1 MTNPTSNFG
10 WQMPT
15 PTDLVTDL
23 PADFEVF
30 GQAVDTSLADLQG
43 GTTGQILAKA
53 TNADM
58 DFTWITNDVGDITAV
73 NVTAPITGGG
83 TSGAVTIGVDA
94 ATTSASGVVQL
105 SDSTSTT
112 SSVLASTPTATKS
125 AYDLAAAA
133 VPKSTVTTAGDV
145 IYATGSAAV
154 TRLGIGTAG
163 QVLTVNGGGTA
174 PAWATP
180 VTPSS
185 FSNNGILNSAFQVWQ
200 RGTSFA
206 NTAQTIYTADRWVTV
221 GTPAAYT
228 ISRQAT
234 GDTTNLPNIQYCARI
249 QRNSGQTNTTTFD
262 LVQGFETVN
271 SIPFA
276 GKTVTLSFYARKGAN
291 YSPTSS
297 ILAAA
302 LYSGTGTDQSPT
314 AAFTGQVAVINQ
326 NATLTTT
333 WQRFTYTA
341 SVGAT
346 ATQLK
351 TIFSMSPTGT
361 AGANDSYDITGV
373 QLEVGSSATDFHTN
387 QPTVAT
393 ELAACQ
399 RYFQLY
405 VSGNSLPVAV
415 GTYYAAGDLRMG
427 MNYPVTM
434 RTAPALVVATG
445 TSYYLAVFN
454 TQTDTLD
461 SLRIWNASTNMMTLI
476 ADGASV
482 AGTAGNGVII
492 NTNNASASIAFSSEL

>member
-30 GQAVDTSLADLQG
+30 GQAVDTSMADLKG
-43 GTTGQILAKA
+43 GTTGQILSKA

-73 NVTAPITGGG
+73 TAGTGISGGG
-83 TSGAVTIGVDA
+83 TSGAVTITNSM
-94 ATTSASGVVQL
+94 ATAI
-105 SDSTSTT
+105 
-112 SSVLASTPTATKS
+112 
-125 AYDLAAAA
+125 
-133 VPKSTVTTAGDV
+133 TTAGDL
-145 IYATGSAAV
+145 IKGTGSG
-154 TRLGIGTAG
+154 TFDRLGIGSTG
-163 QVLTVNGGGTA
+163 QVLTVSAGA

-185 FSNNGILNSAFQVWQ
+185 FNNNGILNSAFQVWQ

-387 QPTVAT
+387 QPTIAT

-399 RYFQLY
+399 RYYQR
-405 VSGNSLPVAV
+405 VVASSSGTPYTVLGTGTANGTGNCFIKVYLPVS
-415 GTYYAAGDLRMG
+415 
-427 MNYPVTM
+427 M
-434 RTAPALVVATG
+434 RTAPTVVD
-445 TSYYLAVFN
+445 TSAMSTFFLQSGSVSSNTPTTLTLSGNSASSPTIGCIDWSKTSSVTDRGVYDLLA
-454 TQTDTLD
+454 
-461 SLRIWNASTNMMTLI
+461 
-476 ADGASV
+476 
-482 AGTAGNGVII
+482 NGV
-492 NTNNASASIAFSSEL
+492 TTSFVGFSAEL